1 MENNNIMD
9 YLMVSKGTLLELYKF
24 CKAHLSDGKFKCD
37 NDVEKVS
44 DFIDNIVRP
53 YLDLNKAIETETYF
67 DVYRDGEY
75 EDPDWLV
82 KRCSTIDEAMLTAK
96 RYIIEN
102 LICYGELGYESKL
115 RITEWPSSVSVVGIA
130 EEIDSGYSNVMS
142 LYINKVEVV
151 K

>member
-9 YLMVSKGTLLELYKF
+9 CLMVSKDTLLELYKF
-24 CKAHLSDGKFKCD
+24 CKVHMDDCKFECSYD
-37 NDVEKVS
+37 AEKV
-44 DFIDNIVRP
+44 DGFINNIVRP
-53 YLDLNKAIETETYF
+53 YLDLHKAIEMETYF

-102 LICYGELGYESKL
+102 LACYGELGYESKL
-115 RITEWPSSVSVVGIA
+115 RITEWSSSISVVGVI
-130 EEIDSGYSNVMS
+130 EEIDGGYSNVMS
-142 LYINKVEVV
+142 LTINKVEVL